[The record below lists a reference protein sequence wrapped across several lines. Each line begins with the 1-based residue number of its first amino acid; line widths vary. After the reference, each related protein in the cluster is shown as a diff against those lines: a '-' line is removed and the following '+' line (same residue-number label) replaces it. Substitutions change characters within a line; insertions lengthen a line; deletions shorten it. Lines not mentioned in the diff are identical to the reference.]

1 MSSFYC
7 EWCKAEIVDTPQG
20 YVTECEHYP
29 LDLQKANKIAM
40 ERMYQPSGDMNSSR
54 STDSGTDR

>member
-7 EWCKAEIVDTPQG
+7 EWCNAEIVDTPQG

-29 LDLQKANKIAM
+29 LDLKKANKLAM
-40 ERMYQPSGDMNSSR
+40 ERLYQPMTKPEGE
-54 STDSGTDR
+54 